1 MKNSKTPNRT
11 KILFIHHGK
20 GIGGASLS
28 LLYLVLGLDKQKFHP
43 IVLFMANSAAVE
55 LFRKN
60 NIQIIGPI
68 NRSDFSHT
76 KIWWYR
82 WYHGHHL
89 LRALIDSAKLLL
101 GQADSLLK
109 KIRPDIV
116 HLNTSS
122 LFAWAICA
130 RKNNIPVVWHIREPL
145 SSGYFG
151 IRKKL
156 TTLAVK
162 KLADTIVPICKN
174 DALPWA
180 DDRKTSV
187 IYNAVPTDRF
197 KADNKEKNSNLT
209 LLFLGGLSQEKG
221 TLLLL
226 LAFKKVLEFQPEAK
240 LLIAGLW
247 APKLGLFESNFAIT
261 AWQKYCK
268 KTLSELELIKNSIE
282 ILGVCQNVDQLINS
296 STLLVSPFTV
306 GHFSRPV
313 IEAGF
318 LSKPVVAP
326 NLPPFDELIEDGKTG
341 LLFKASDAHDL
352 AAKILV
358 ILQNR
363 AFASELGKNAQIFCR
378 KKFGIEEQIRK
389 ISQIYKSLLQ

>member
-60 NIQIIGPI
+60 NIQIIGSI

-130 RKNNIPVVWHIREPL
+130 QKNNIPVVWHIREPL

-156 TTLAVK
+156 TILAVK
-162 KLADTIVPICKN
+162 KLADAIVPICKN

-180 DDRKTSV
+180 NDRKTKV
-187 IYNAVPTDRF
+187 VYNAVPAERF
-197 KADNKEKNSNLT
+197 KADNQEKSSNLT

-226 LAFKKVLEFQPEAK
+226 QAFKKVLEFQPEAK

-247 APKLGLFESNFAIT
+247 TPKLGLFGSNFALT
-261 AWQKYCK
+261 AWQKYWK
-268 KTLSELELIKNSIE
+268 KVLSELEQIKNSVE
-282 ILGVCQNVDQLINS
+282 ILGVCQNIEELINS
-296 STLLVSPFTV
+296 CTLLVSPFTV

-318 LSKPVVAP
+318 LGKPVVAP
-326 NLPPFDELIEDGKTG
+326 DLPPFDELVEDGKTG
-341 LLFKASDAHDL
+341 LLFKSSDAHDL
-352 AAKILV
+352 AAKILM
-358 ILQNR
+358 ILQNQ
-363 AFASELGKNAQIFCR
+363 ALAKTLGENAQIFCH
-378 KKFGIEEQIRK
+378 KKFGIEEQIKK